1 METSRLQNKEIER
14 LSVLYD
20 ADILDTPAESA
31 FDAITQAIAKLCDMP
46 LSFVCLVDSERVWFK
61 SANGIEGID
70 EIHRDIGFCPHTIM
84 QQGIFE
90 VKNASTDTRFSS
102 SPLVVEAP
110 HLQYY
115 AGAPL
120 ITKDGY
126 ALGTLCVMD
135 YQPRELGIREK
146 EQLQKLASTVTALI
160 EAKRIKEI
168 KRLSINHRLG
178 DIVEI
183 SPHEIYLV
191 DADSEK
197 INYANRAA
205 QLNLG
210 YSLNIFKQLKWKN
223 VLSHAPV
230 ELISKHLST
239 NRSFRLTP
247 IKFQASQKR
256 KDGSEYPVEC
266 ILQASGLGNN
276 EFLVIS
282 NDISHRK
289 NSESRERTLM
299 NNIAHMNRINATSAL
314 ASGLAHELNQP
325 LTAVTQYCDTALS
338 IIEKNQDKN
347 NALLEPLQKAATQ
360 SIRAAEIVKRFRA
373 FTEKRL
379 PIRKPA
385 CAEELLNETLLL
397 INHDI
402 LQQKITLNVNIED
415 NTPSFYADSVQIQ
428 QVLLNLITNSIQ
440 AMENKLNKH
449 LIIDC
454 SCVTENNI
462 EFTITDTGAG
472 IDHVLLDDL
481 IAPASSQKPNGTG
494 LGLCVC
500 KYIIESHNGELW
512 NDASYTDGARMKFSI
527 PLGI

>member
-1 METSRLQNKEIER
+1 MEPSRLQNNEIDR

-20 ADILDTPAESA
+20 TDILDSPVESA
-31 FDAITQAIAKLCDMP
+31 FDAITQATAKLCDMP
-46 LSFVCLVDSERVWFK
+46 MSFVCLVDSERVWFK
-61 SANGIEGID
+61 SSTGLNGVN
-70 EIHRDIGFCPHTIM
+70 EIPKEIGFCPHTIK
-84 QQGIFE
+84 QLDVFE
-90 VKNASTDTRFSS
+90 VKNAAIDKRFRN
-102 SPLVVEAP
+102 SPLVTQAP
-110 HLQYY
+110 HFQYY

-120 ITKDGY
+120 VTSDGY

-135 YQPRELGIREK
+135 YKPRELEAAEK
-146 EQLQKLASTVTALI
+146 EQLQQLASIITALI

-168 KRLSINHRLG
+168 KKLSIHHRLG

-183 SPHEIYLV
+183 SPYEIYLV
-191 DADSEK
+191 DANNEK
-197 INYANRAA
+197 INYANRTA

-210 YSLNIFKQLKWKN
+210 YSSNLLKQLKWKDI
-223 VLSHAPV
+223 LSHAPI

-239 NRSFRLTP
+239 NKSFHSSP
-247 IKFQASQKR
+247 IEFQASQKR
-256 KDGSEYPVEC
+256 KDNSEYPVEC

-282 NDISHRK
+282 NDISQRK
-289 NSESRERTLM
+289 SAESRERILM

-338 IIEKNQDKN
+338 IYNQSQN
-347 NALLEPLQKAATQ
+347 NNEALLEPLQKAASQT
-360 SIRAAEIVKRFRA
+360 IRAGEIVKRFRA

-379 PIRKPA
+379 PIRKPV
-385 CAEELLNETLLL
+385 CAKELLNETLLFT
-397 INHDI
+397 NHDI
-402 LQQKITLNVNIED
+402 LQQKITLTVDIKSD
-415 NTPSFYADSVQIQ
+415 TPSFHADSVQIQ

-440 AMENKLNKH
+440 AMEGKTNKH
-449 LIIDC
+449 LTIECLCDTAN
-454 SCVTENNI
+454 SI
-462 EFTITDTGAG
+462 EFTITDTGDG

-500 KYIIESHNGELW
+500 KYIIESHNGKLW
-512 NDASYTDGARMKFSI
+512 SDAHYTHGARMKFSI
-527 PLGI
+527 PLSK